1 MAIVTLNEWEIAMKT
16 TERIFNAL
24 LFEAIALAI
33 IIPFSAL
40 ISGKGTSEL
49 VIVGIALSLY
59 TVVWNYFYNL
69 GFDRVFGANR
79 EQRTLKTRILH
90 TFGFEGGLIFI
101 SIPTIAWFLQIGWL
115 AAMGLEAVFL
125 IFFFFYSTLFHW
137 CYDKYQPYKT
147 WFSMQATKVK

>member
-1 MAIVTLNEWEIAMKT
+1 MKT

-33 IIPFSAL
+33 IIPVSAL

-137 CYDKYQPYKT
+137 
-147 WFSMQATKVK
+147 